1 GARNLQRGLQLGQRL
16 ERESPLSEAR
26 MRHFQ
31 ARLLDRL
38 GAVEE
43 EVEVDRAR
51 AEARALAPDAAKP
64 PLDRQEPVEQLPR
77 RELGLD
83 RDGPV
88 EEARLVPVADR
99 LGLPQRRDREHLD
112 PVLAGQQ
119 LEGLGD
125 LALSIAEVRADA
137 D

>member
-1 GARNLQRGLQLGQRL
+1 MGYL
-16 ERESPLSEAR
+16 
-26 MRHFQ
+26 Q
-31 ARLLDRL
+31 ARLVDRL

-43 EVEVDRAR
+43 QVEVDRAR
-51 AEARALAPDAAKP
+51 AEARACAPNAATR
-64 PLDRQEPVEQLPR
+64 PLDRQVPVEHLAR
-77 RELGLD
+77 RELGLQ
-83 RDGPV
+83 RGGPV

-99 LGLPQRRDREHLD
+99 LGLAQRRDREHLD

-137 D
+137 DERLGHGSDSRGCGYRVRA